1 MAGTETGTLNKV
13 EVKEPSMFNVIFMND
28 DVTSQQFVT
37 QVLVEVFGHDNITAE
52 ELMMT
57 VHQDGSAVVATLPF
71 EIAEQK
77 SYETLNMAYVSGFPL
92 VVKLEE
98 E

>member
-13 EVKEPSMFNVIFMND
+13 ETKEPSMFNVVFMND

-37 QVLVEVFGHDNITAE
+37 QVLMEVFGHDNITAE

-57 VHQDGSAVVATLPF
+57 VHQEGSAVVATLPF

-77 SYETLNMAYVSGFPL
+77 SYEVLNMAYINDYPL

-98 E
+98 D